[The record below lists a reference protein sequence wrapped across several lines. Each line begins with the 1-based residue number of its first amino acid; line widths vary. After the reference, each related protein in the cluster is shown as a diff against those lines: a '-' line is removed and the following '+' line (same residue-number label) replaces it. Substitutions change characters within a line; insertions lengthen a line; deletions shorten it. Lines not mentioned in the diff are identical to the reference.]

1 MLTAILHGRGRFAK
15 SLLGLA
21 TFCVLAGCGGP
32 SAKNLI
38 VDQSLAK
45 QSLTTALDAW
55 KAGEK
60 PAALKDRMPSIIVG
74 DPAWDAGAKLTDYKI
89 TGERDL
95 GASLNIQV
103 ELTMERNGQAIRR
116 NASYIV
122 GTSPVI
128 TVMTE

>member
-1 MLTAILHGRGRFAK
+1 MCVACLCPRRVAELMLGVVVGCL
-15 SLLGLA
+15 
-21 TFCVLAGCGGP
+21 LAGCGGP
-32 SAKNLI
+32 SAKNLV
-38 VDQSLAK
+38 VDQTLAR

-60 PAALKDRMPSIIVG
+60 PAALKDRMPAIVVG
-74 DPAWDAGAKLTDYKI
+74 DPAWDTGAKLTDYKI